1 MPDLLSRDQ
10 LKADVQAAQQE
21 LLAIRRH
28 LHAHPELSGNEHQT
42 AALVA
47 GELRKLG
54 WRVQEG
60 VGPASTWQW
69 EHCMLQSLPRLSW
82 STRSRLRSGGAAS
95 WLRKVG
101 SKPNSGGSAAL
112 SNACCA
118 LGSNRDGRGSLMGP
132 APQLQIK
139 DRSPFLGVG

>member
-1 MPDLLSRDQ
+1 MPELLSRDQ
-10 LKADVQAAQQE
+10 LKAEVQAAQQE

-60 VGPASTWQW
+60 VGRTGVVAELGSGTTPVRPT
-69 EHCMLQSLPRLSW
+69 PSW
-82 STRSRLRSGGAAS
+82 TLHPSLRSSPATNAA
-95 WLRKVG
+95 V
-101 SKPNSGGSAAL
+101 
-112 SNACCA
+112 
-118 LGSNRDGRGSLMGP
+118 
-132 APQLQIK
+132 
-139 DRSPFLGVG
+139 